1 MLTRTSS
8 SASRSKML
16 VLLPLLAIAASCF
29 TQNSTV
35 FAQEYKK
42 EGNVVTYNG
51 NKITLTEDRRDT
63 ITVLDPVTGKE
74 LTQVRIMSPRPDKL
88 NGNKIHDQ
96 DFVTAMPTRRN
107 KMFSL
112 EEQLATN
119 LALKF
124 NSFPDGIYRVDVANF
139 VIDEKGK
146 VVYFEFGDLKGKDE
160 NGRDKVISNEQIE
173 LIKKE
178 IAGNCKLV
186 EMKPATLDGKNVP
199 VLSDLSMQEYKFS
212 VKDHITSYNKTYN

>member
-1 MLTRTSS
+1 
-8 SASRSKML
+8 
-16 VLLPLLAIAASCF
+16 
-29 TQNSTV
+29 
-35 FAQEYKK
+35 
-42 EGNVVTYNG
+42 
-51 NKITLTEDRRDT
+51 
-63 ITVLDPVTGKE
+63 
-74 LTQVRIMSPRPDKL
+74 MSPRPYKL

-96 DFVTAMPTRRN
+96 DFVTAMPTRLN

-119 LALKF
+119 LALIF

-160 NGRDKVISNEQIE
+160 NGRDKVITNEQIE